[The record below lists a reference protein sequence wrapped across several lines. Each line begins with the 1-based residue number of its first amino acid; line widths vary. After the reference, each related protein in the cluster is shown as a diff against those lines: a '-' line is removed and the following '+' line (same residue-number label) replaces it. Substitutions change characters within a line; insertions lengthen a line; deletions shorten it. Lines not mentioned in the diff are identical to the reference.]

1 MSEPTDLQT
10 LPALL
15 DAVAARHPSSE
26 AFISARRRATYA
38 ELRDDS
44 IAIGRGLAARG
55 VGRGTR
61 VALLMPNR
69 AEWLATAFGVW
80 RCGGILV
87 PLSTLARPRELAHFL
102 RSADVALLVAVRR
115 FLRHDYQAMLEEIA
129 ADAGRAPAP
138 LFNVAL
144 PALRQVVWLEDEP
157 ADAVRT
163 LAAPGDALGGAWPG
177 VLTARVAPADP
188 ATVTFTSG
196 TTSDPKGAVHA
207 HQALCRSANDVGAT
221 LGVDAS
227 DRIWGYLPFFFNA
240 GLVSVGLATLARGAA
255 IVAMEVFE
263 PGEALDLLE
272 AERCTVFFG
281 WPHQAEALIQ
291 HPRFASAKLALHK
304 GVGANVPWAARLYP
318 PDHHAVAT
326 WGMTETG
333 PMFTAWPS
341 TMPLEVRAS
350 GHGAPVAGREVRICD
365 PESGE
370 PMAVGTAGEICV
382 RGPTLLSHYDGL
394 APRDCFDAHGY
405 FHTGDLGRLDE
416 RGTHAL
422 PRPHQGRDQDG
433 GRQRR
438 GRRGRGDAAAPPGRR
453 RGARRA
459 GAGGR
464 ARRGRGRVRR
474 GVATRRARRVARA
487 LPRRA
492 RELQGPAPSLAASRG
507 RAAAAQQRQGRQ
519 GRAAGGS
526 GAARRG
532 VGRDAG
538 RPARLARCRRVCDA
552 NSTANCAD
560 TIAPGRTTQGRYDA
574 APSRSQGDGTG
585 HRGRGSS

>member
-15 DAVAARHPSSE
+15 DAVAARHPSND

-38 ELRDDS
+38 ELCCDS
-44 IAIGRGLAARG
+44 IAIGRGLAARS

-115 FLRHDYQAMLEEIA
+115 FLRHDYQEMLEEIA
-129 ADAGRAPAP
+129 ADVGHGPAP
-138 LFNVAL
+138 VFDAAL
-144 PALRQVVWLEDEP
+144 PALRQVVWLDDES
-157 ADAVRT
+157 AAAVRT
-163 LAAPGDALGGAWPG
+163 LSAPGDALDGAWPG
-177 VLTARVAPADP
+177 VLSARVAPADP

-196 TTSDPKGAVHA
+196 TTSEPKGAVHA
-207 HQALCRSANDVGAT
+207 HRALCRSASDVGAT

-227 DRIWGYLPFFFNA
+227 DRVWGYLPFFFNA
-240 GLVSVGLATLARGAA
+240 GLVAVGLATLARGAA
-255 IVAMEVFE
+255 IVATEVFE
-263 PGEALDLLE
+263 AGEALDLLE

-341 TMPLEVRAS
+341 TTPLEVRAS

-370 PMAVGTAGEICV
+370 PTAAGAAGEVCV
-382 RGPTLLSHYDGL
+382 RGPTLFSHYDGL
-394 APRDCFDAHGY
+394 APSDCFDAHGY

-416 RGTHAL
+416 RGTMHFL
-422 PRPHQGRDQDG
+422 GRIKDVIKTAG
-433 GRQRR
+433 ANV
-438 GRRGRGDAAAPPGRR
+438 AAAEVEATLLRHPAVGAAHVVPVPAGP
-453 RGARRA
+453 RGED
-459 GAGGR
+459 
-464 ARRGRGRVRR
+464 
-474 GVATRRARRVARA
+474 VAAFVV
-487 LPRRA
+487 
-492 RELQGPAPSLAASRG
+492 ASRPVEIAALLEHC
-507 RAAAAQQRQGRQ
+507 RAELASYKVPRHLWLRREDELPLRSSGKVDKALL
-519 GRAAGGS
+519 RAE
-526 GAARRG
+526 AARL
-532 VGRDAG
+532 VGA
-538 RPARLARCRRVCDA
+538 
-552 NSTANCAD
+552 
-560 TIAPGRTTQGRYDA
+560 
-574 APSRSQGDGTG
+574 
-585 HRGRGSS
+585 